1 MRIASTIETVSD
13 SASGLGSF
21 VDNEVRATWR
31 SKSRSTACST
41 LKVSRNFF
49 LVCIERGKLR
59 SWLQFWRFR
68 NLQ

>member
-49 LVCIERGKLR
+49 
-59 SWLQFWRFR
+59 
-68 NLQ
+68 